1 MLKKLFFTLSLIN
14 VAFSVAQSKDG
25 YWDNVRTTNETI
37 SLKAGEKKVVKTTDF
52 PEGTTEVV
60 YRITMLNDNQKLSSS
75 LVSVL
80 KAIPD
85 PTGISQGAAGAVFL
99 ASTISG
105 DDKCKYAIFTDPKI
119 SEAFISSGKT
129 TNACLVQST
138 PVNKEARI
146 LKMKS
151 SDCIT
156 LKTQNLYFAIQ
167 SDNWVLGEKVI
178 LEVVPWVDIKASRGW
193 NSDSKNE
200 IITLSKSLK
209 VYSLL
214 TNKDAFSVAF
224 LEKISDK
231 YTYKEFNNL
240 IPIERSASIELVTEE
255 ALKKTGEDKKY
266 FALFR
271 ERANAAVNQ
280 GKFEDAITIIQSE
293 LINKNHAE
301 SIDYATLANYYLL
314 SKQFDKSEKVL
325 NEAIAKDTTD
335 INLQLQV
342 AHLYL
347 FTDRLSEAKDIHKKY
362 KEQHINP
369 KTSWIQQ
376 TNKDFALFSKCNLPD
391 GNFKKILR
399 ILE

>member
-25 YWDNVRTTNETI
+25 YWDNIRTTNETI
-37 SLKAGEKKVVKTTDF
+37 SLKAGEKKVVKTADF

-151 SDCIT
+151 SDCMT

-266 FALFR
+266 FALIR